1 MPRSASQPSPDAFL
15 RPRAAAAHL
24 GIGRS
29 TVYRMVAA
37 GLIPPP
43 ARISARAV
51 GWKASTLDR
60 AILDRNRSAARG

>member
-1 MPRSASQPSPDAFL
+1 MPRPAPQPPHDPFL

-24 GIGRS
+24 GLGRS

-51 GWKASTLDR
+51 GWKASDLDR
-60 AILDRNRSAARG
+60 AIAERNPSAKG